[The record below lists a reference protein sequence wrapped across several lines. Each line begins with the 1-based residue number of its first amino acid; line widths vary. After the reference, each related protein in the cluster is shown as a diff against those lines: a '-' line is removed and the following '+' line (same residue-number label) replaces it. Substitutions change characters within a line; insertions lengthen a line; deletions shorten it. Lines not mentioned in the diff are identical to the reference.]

1 MSVQTGIRYFDGR
14 EPSRQEVGFL
24 LDGLESRGPD
34 YINIFTSRHFG
45 MGFRGFLVAPEEQQ
59 NQPLIGRNGSALTF
73 DGRLDGR
80 ANVCAR
86 LPCHST
92 QLDDASLV
100 LLAYEL
106 FGQSCFEFL
115 KGEFAFV
122 LWDQIEKSVFFV
134 RSLCGTRHLYYTA
147 DSKRL
152 MWSSELDDLVIK
164 SAIDPVVNDSY
175 AIGFV
180 YYQPDIDESPF
191 RNIAVVPPGTY
202 VQLKYTGQ
210 VCPPV
215 ATWHPDRLSTLH
227 LPSDCLYE
235 EAWRHEVESAITDRL
250 RVKGPVFCEL
260 SGGLDSS
267 TIVLLADRILT
278 NSGRSAANL
287 TTVSC
292 TFETSRESDESYF
305 ISLVEKARG
314 RVGLYV
320 HEQSLNAT
328 LGLRDIEFT
337 GLPNTQ
343 HLFPGRYS
351 TTERLM
357 KRAGARVLLSGNGGD
372 ELFWS
377 DPAGSPELAD
387 LCVQG
392 HVWSALSAAH
402 AWSQSAEVPF
412 WHLFLT
418 QAIAPIT
425 AGLAFVPWRPT
436 DGMLTSWI
444 TPKAKHWLTQ
454 PGRRLGLRIDTS
466 TRPPSR
472 GIRLLS
478 IRSLRALLSAGYYH
492 EYYGI
497 YFSHPFSHQGLID
510 FILSLPMNQLTR
522 PGESRSLMRRAIR
535 GLLPEKTR
543 MRRSKATLDEP
554 VCRTL
559 ARNKNTIGET
569 ERMEVCQREYAEPRA
584 LARSITE
591 ASLGNVE
598 QVSGLLRLLSLERWL
613 RSLKQIGT
621 RRSNLKPHCAQQVPS
636 TVGLADSPEWSIRP
650 SDSGNA

>member
-14 EPSRQEVGFL
+14 ETSSQEIGFL
-24 LDGLESRGPD
+24 LDGLEIRGPD
-34 YINIFTSRHFG
+34 YVNIFTSRYLG
-45 MGFRGFLVAPEEQQ
+45 MGYRGFLVAPEEQE

-86 LPCHST
+86 LPSHPT

-122 LWDQIEKSVFFV
+122 LWDQIQRSLFFV

-147 DSKRL
+147 DSKRV
-152 MWSSELDDLVIK
+152 MWSSELDDLVMK
-164 SAIDPVVNDSY
+164 SAIDPVVNDRY

-180 YYQPDIDESPF
+180 YYQPDVDESPF
-191 RNIAVVPPGTY
+191 RDIAVVPPGAY
-202 VQLKYTGQ
+202 VQLKCAGQ

-215 ATWHPDRLSTLH
+215 ATWHPERLSTLH

-235 EAWRHEVESAITDRL
+235 EAWRLEVESAITDRL

-278 NSGRSAANL
+278 KSGRNPASL

-292 TFETSRESDESYF
+292 TFETSRESDESFF

-314 RVGLYV
+314 RAGLHV
-320 HEQSLNAT
+320 PEESLNAT
-328 LGLRDIEFT
+328 LGMHDIEFT

-357 KRAGARVLLSGNGGD
+357 KTAGARVLLSGNGGD

-387 LCVQG
+387 LCLQG
-392 HVWSALSAAH
+392 HVWSALSSGL
-402 AWSQSAEVPF
+402 AWSQSAGVPF

-418 QAIAPIT
+418 QAVAPIT
-425 AGLAFVPWRPT
+425 AGMTFVPWRPS
-436 DGMLTSWI
+436 DGILTSWI
-444 TPKAKHWLTQ
+444 TLKAKHWLTQ
-454 PGRRLGLRIDTS
+454 PGRRLGLRMDTQ
-466 TRPPSR
+466 TDPPSR

-478 IRSLRALLSAGYYH
+478 IRSSCALLSAGYYH

-510 FILSLPMNQLTR
+510 FILALPMSQLTR
-522 PGESRSLMRRAIR
+522 PGESRSLMRRATR

-543 MRRSKATLDEP
+543 TRRSKATLDEP

-559 ARNKNTIGET
+559 ARSKNVLGAPEC
-569 ERMEVCQREYAEPRA
+569 MEVCQREYAEPRA
-584 LARSITE
+584 LARAIAE

-613 RSLKQIGT
+613 RSLKQIET
-621 RRSNLKPHCAQQVPS
+621 RRSNLKPHCNQQAPS
-636 TVGLADSPEWSIRP
+636 AIGLSNSPEWSIRP
-650 SDSGNA
+650 SDSDNP

>member
-14 EPSRQEVGFL
+14 EPSRQEVEFL
-24 LDGLESRGPD
+24 LEGLEARGSDYANILISRCL
-34 YINIFTSRHFG
+34 G
-45 MGFRGFLVAPEEQQ
+45 MGFRGFLVAPEERQ
-59 NQPLIGRNGSALTF
+59 NQPLTGPHGSALTF

-80 ANVCAR
+80 ASLCAR
-86 LPCHST
+86 LPGHLAL
-92 QLDDASLV
+92 LDDASLV
-100 LLAYEL
+100 LMAYEL

-122 LWDQIEKSVFFV
+122 LWDQSQSALFLV
-134 RSLCGTRHLYYTA
+134 RSLCGTRQLYYTS
-147 DSKRL
+147 DDKRV

-164 SAIDPVVNDSY
+164 SGIDPVVNDSY

-180 YYQPDIDESPF
+180 YYQPDVDESPF
-191 RNIAVVPPGTY
+191 RNVAVVPPGTY
-202 VQLKYTGQ
+202 IQLTCSGR
-210 VCPPV
+210 VCLPA
-215 ATWHPDRLSTLH
+215 ATWHPERLSTLQ
-227 LPSDCLYE
+227 LGSDGLYE
-235 EAWRHEVESAITDRL
+235 EAWLREVESAITDRL
-250 RVKGPVFCEL
+250 RVTGPVFCEL

-267 TIVLLADRILT
+267 TLVLLADRILAK
-278 NSGRSAANL
+278 SGRNPANL

-292 TFETSRESDESYF
+292 TFETSRECDESFF
-305 ISLVEKARG
+305 ISLIEEARG
-314 RVGLYV
+314 RAGLHV
-320 HEQSLNAT
+320 LEESLHAT
-328 LGLRDIEFT
+328 MGLRDIEFT

-357 KRAGARVLLSGNGGD
+357 KRVGARVLLTGNGGD

-377 DPAGSPELAD
+377 DPAGSPQLAD

-392 HVWSALSAAH
+392 RVWTALSAAY

-418 QAIAPIT
+418 QAMAPIT
-425 AGLAFVPWRPT
+425 ARLRLVPWRPT

-444 TPKAKHWLTQ
+444 TSKAKHWLTQ
-454 PGRRLGLRIDTS
+454 PGRRLGLRVDTQ

-478 IRSLRALLSAGYYH
+478 IRSLSALLSAGYYH
-492 EYYGI
+492 EYHGI

-522 PGESRSLMRRAIR
+522 PGESRSLMRRATR
-535 GLLPEKTR
+535 SLLPEKIR

-559 ARNKNTIGET
+559 ARSKNTLGDPEN
-569 ERMEVCQREYAEPRA
+569 MEVCQREYAEPRA
-584 LARSITE
+584 LARAFAA

-613 RSLKQIGT
+613 RSLKQIET
-621 RRSNLKPHCAQQVPS
+621 RRLNLKLHGTQEVPS
-636 TVGLADSPEWSIRP
+636 TIGFVNSPEWSIRL
-650 SDSGNA
+650 SDSGNV